1 MRKTSR
7 FKSRT
12 KNCPA
17 RFIFKKLP
25 KVRPWERLDLTMLVG
40 RIEYRYYQVIIY
52 RKKTMSKTNVKPL
65 GNNVLVEPL
74 SEEERGSKTKSG
86 IFIPETIDKE
96 RPDQGTV
103 VEVGPGKL
111 DENGKRIPMSVKKGQ
126 RIVFAKY
133 GPDEIKVGDKKYFII
148 SEDNIL
154 AIIE

>member
-1 MRKTSR
+1 
-7 FKSRT
+7 
-12 KNCPA
+12 
-17 RFIFKKLP
+17 
-25 KVRPWERLDLTMLVG
+25 
-40 RIEYRYYQVIIY
+40 
-52 RKKTMSKTNVKPL
+52 MSKTNVKPL

>member
-1 MRKTSR
+1 M
-7 FKSRT
+7 
-12 KNCPA
+12 N
-17 RFIFKKLP
+17 
-25 KVRPWERLDLTMLVG
+25 
-40 RIEYRYYQVIIY
+40 
-52 RKKTMSKTNVKPL
+52 KTNIKPL

-74 SEEERGSKTKSG
+74 SEEERGSETKSG

-96 RPDQGTV
+96 KPDQGVV

-111 DENGKRIPMSVKKGQ
+111 DKNGKRIPMSVKQGQ
-126 RIVFAKY
+126 KIVFSKY